1 MPSLSGKT
9 NGCQGGNMAFSNA
22 ISRAWNQFF
31 FTGFSGESLGLLR
44 MYIGCGLL
52 LFHTYQFVTVL
63 SLNPAGSMY
72 YFIEPIWYFHLLGIQ
87 YHIPAL
93 SFAVYFLLMGAT
105 VAMIMGKWT
114 RTSIIVVILCIFYL
128 KGVRDSFSGD
138 VHHRYIIP
146 MQILM
151 LFLLSKCG
159 EVCSR
164 DAQYKQP
171 SPGIQEWEASWPIKT
186 MQLYVALFYFWSVIA
201 KVRVSGWVWFAGEGR
216 IQEVLIKRSVRWGV
230 TGEGELVKNSLSF
243 ELAQHPELIQIFS
256 HLVLAFELGF
266 PLILFIKSVKLRA
279 LFLAGVITFHISTF
293 VLMDVNFL
301 LIPFV
306 YLIFFDLVPIH
317 AWLKAQASQIFGPRP
332 SIAS

>member
-1 MPSLSGKT
+1 M
-9 NGCQGGNMAFSNA
+9 GCCKGIN
-22 ISRAWNQFF
+22 RAWNQFF

-52 LFHTYQFVTVL
+52 FFHTYQFATVL
-63 SLNPAGSMY
+63 SLNPFGSKN
-72 YFIEPIWYFHLLGIQ
+72 YFLEPIWYFHLLGIQ

-93 SFAVYFLLMGAT
+93 SFVVYVVLMGAT
-105 VAMIMGKWT
+105 VTMIQGKHT
-114 RTSIIVVILCIFYL
+114 RVSILVVILCIFYL

-146 MQILM
+146 MQILF

-159 EVCSR
+159 EVRSR
-164 DAQYKQP
+164 DTQGNKTSA
-171 SPGIQEWEASWPIKT
+171 IQEWEASWPIKT

-216 IQEVLIKRSVRWGV
+216 IQEVLIKRSVRWGL
-230 TGEGELVKNSLSF
+230 TGEGGLAKNSLSF
-243 ELAQHPELIQIFS
+243 ELAQHPDLIQIFS
-256 HLVLAFELGF
+256 LLVLAFELGF

-279 LFLAGVITFHISTF
+279 FFLASVIVFHISTF
-293 VLMDVNFL
+293 ILMDVNFL

-317 AWLKAQASQIFGPRP
+317 QWLKTRAWPLFRRRP

>member
-1 MPSLSGKT
+1 
-9 NGCQGGNMAFSNA
+9 MAFCNL
-22 ISRAWNQFF
+22 ISRGWNQFF

-52 LFHTYQFVTVL
+52 FFHTYQFATVL
-63 SLNPAGSMY
+63 TLNPIGARN
-72 YFIEPIWYFHLLGIQ
+72 YFLDPIWYFHLLGIQ

-93 SFAVYFLLMGAT
+93 SFIVYALLMSAT
-105 VAMIMGKWT
+105 VWMIMGKWT
-114 RTSIIVVILCIFYL
+114 RSSILVIILCIFYL

-146 MQILM
+146 MQMLF
-151 LFLLSKCG
+151 LFLLSRCG
-159 EVCSR
+159 EVHSR
-164 DAQYKQP
+164 DSRHGAHP
-171 SPGIQEWEASWPIKT
+171 PLQEWEASWPIKM

-201 KVRVSGWVWFAGEGR
+201 KVRVSGWEWFSGEGR
-216 IQEVLIKRSVRWGV
+216 IQEVLIKRSVRWGM
-230 TGEGELVKNSLSF
+230 TSEGELVKNSLSF
-243 ELAQHPELIQIFS
+243 ELAQRPDLIQIFS

-266 PLILFIKSVKLRA
+266 PLILFIQSVKLRA
-279 LFLAGVITFHISTF
+279 FFLSGVIVFHISSF

-317 AWLKAQASQIFGPRP
+317 QWLQIHAWRFLKRPRSMAS
-332 SIAS
+332 

>member
-1 MPSLSGKT
+1 MSSCKWL
-9 NGCQGGNMAFSNA
+9 
-22 ISRAWNQFF
+22 SRAWNQFF

-52 LFHTYQFVTVL
+52 FFHTWQFATVL
-63 SLNPAGSMY
+63 SLNPFGSMY
-72 YFIEPIWYFHLLGIQ
+72 YFIEPIWYFKVLGIQ
-87 YHIPAL
+87 YHIPFL
-93 SFAVYFLLMGAT
+93 SFVVYGVLMAGT
-105 VAMIMGKWT
+105 VSMILGKWT
-114 RTSIIVVILCIFYL
+114 RTSILVVILCIFYL

-146 MQILM
+146 MQLLL
-151 LFLLSKCG
+151 LFLLSRCG
-159 EVCSR
+159 EAHSR
-164 DAQYKQP
+164 DTAYGTFTP
-171 SPGIQEWEASWPIKT
+171 VQEWEASWPIKT

-201 KVRVSGWVWFAGEGR
+201 KVRVSGWEWFAGEGR
-216 IQEVLIKRSVRWGV
+216 IQEVLIKRSVRWGM
-230 TGEGELVKNSLSF
+230 TEEGELVKNSLSF

-317 AWLKAQASQIFGPRP
+317 QWLKTRAWPFFRRRP
-332 SIAS
+332 TIAG

>member
-1 MPSLSGKT
+1 
-9 NGCQGGNMAFSNA
+9 MALCKLVSQ
-22 ISRAWNQFF
+22 AWSQFF
-31 FTGFSGESLGLLR
+31 FRGFSGESLGLLR

-52 LFHTYQFVTVL
+52 FFHTYQFATVL
-63 SLNPAGSMY
+63 GLNPTGAMF

-93 SFAVYFLLMGAT
+93 SFVVYALLMSAT
-105 VAMIMGKWT
+105 VSMIMGKWT
-114 RTSIIVVILCIFYL
+114 RTSILVVILCIFYL

-146 MQILM
+146 MQMLF
-151 LFLLSKCG
+151 LFLLSRCG
-159 EVCSR
+159 EAHSR
-164 DAQYKQP
+164 DSRHGA
-171 SPGIQEWEASWPIKT
+171 SPPLQEWEASWPIKM

-201 KVRVSGWVWFAGEGR
+201 KVRVSGWEWFSGEGR
-216 IQEVLIKRSVRWGV
+216 IQEMLIKRSVRWGV

-243 ELAQHPELIQIFS
+243 ELAQQPDLVQIFS

-266 PLILFIKSVKLRA
+266 PLILFIKSPIFRL
-279 LFLAGVITFHISTF
+279 LFIAGVTTFHISTF

-317 AWLKAQASQIFGPRP
+317 QWLKIHAWRFFRRRP
-332 SIAS
+332 SMAG

>member
-1 MPSLSGKT
+1 MSSCKGL
-9 NGCQGGNMAFSNA
+9 
-22 ISRAWNQFF
+22 SRAWNQFF

-52 LFHTYQFVTVL
+52 VFHTWQFATVL
-63 SLNPAGSMY
+63 TLNPLGSMY
-72 YFIEPIWYFHLLGIQ
+72 YFLEPIWYFKVLGIQ
-87 YHIPAL
+87 YHIPIL
-93 SFAVYFLLMGAT
+93 SFITYVVLMAAT
-105 VAMIMGKWT
+105 VTMILGKWT
-114 RTSIIVVILCIFYL
+114 RASILVVILCIFYL

-146 MQILM
+146 MQILF

-159 EVCSR
+159 EVHSR
-164 DAQYKQP
+164 DAAHGQF
-171 SPGIQEWEASWPIKT
+171 SPIQEWEASWPIKT

-256 HLVLAFELGF
+256 HMVLAFELGF

-279 LFLAGVITFHISTF
+279 FFLAGVITFHISTF
-293 VLMDVNFL
+293 ILMDVNFL

-317 AWLKAQASQIFGPRP
+317 AWLKARAWPFFSRRP
-332 SIAS
+332 SIPG

>member
-1 MPSLSGKT
+1 MGFCKSV
-9 NGCQGGNMAFSNA
+9 
-22 ISRAWNQFF
+22 SRAWNQFF

-52 LFHTYQFVTVL
+52 FFHTYQFATVL
-63 SLNPAGSMY
+63 SLNPVGSMY
-72 YFIEPIWYFHLLGIQ
+72 YFLEPIWYFHLLGIQ

-93 SFAVYFLLMGAT
+93 SFVMYAILMGAT
-105 VAMIMGKWT
+105 IAMILGKNT
-114 RTSIIVVILCIFYL
+114 RTSIVIIILCIFYL

-146 MQILM
+146 MQILF

-159 EVCSR
+159 EAHSR
-164 DAQYKQP
+164 DASQSKF
-171 SPGIQEWEASWPIKT
+171 SPIQEWEASWPIKT

-201 KVRVSGWVWFAGEGR
+201 KVRVSGWIWFAGEGR
-216 IQEVLIKRSVRWGV
+216 IQEVLIKRSVRWGL
-230 TGEGELVKNSLSF
+230 TGEGGLAKNSLSF
-243 ELAQHPELIQIFS
+243 ELAQHPDLIQIFS
-256 HLVLAFELGF
+256 LLVLTFELCF

-279 LFLAGVITFHISTF
+279 FFLGSVIVFHISTF

-317 AWLKAQASQIFGPRP
+317 SWLKARASQILGRRP

>member
-1 MPSLSGKT
+1 MGFCK
-9 NGCQGGNMAFSNA
+9 GIG
-22 ISRAWNQFF
+22 RAWNQFF
-31 FTGFSGESLGLLR
+31 FTGFSGKSLGLLR

-52 LFHTYQFVTVL
+52 FFHTYQFATVL
-63 SLNPAGSMY
+63 SLNPVGSMY
-72 YFIEPIWYFHLLGIQ
+72 YFLEPIWYFHLLGIQ

-93 SFAVYFLLMGAT
+93 SFAVYILLMGAT
-105 VAMIMGKWT
+105 VTMIMGKWT
-114 RTSIIVVILCIFYL
+114 RTSIIVAILCIFYL

-146 MQILM
+146 MQMLF

-159 EVCSR
+159 EAHSR
-164 DAQYKQP
+164 DAGHGKFP
-171 SPGIQEWEASWPIKT
+171 PIQEWEASWPIKT

-216 IQEVLIKRSVRWGV
+216 IQEVLIKRSVRWGL
-230 TGEGELVKNSLSF
+230 TGEGELAKNSLSF

-256 HLVLAFELGF
+256 YLVLAFELGF

-279 LFLAGVITFHISTF
+279 FFLAGVIAFHISTF

-317 AWLKAQASQIFGPRP
+317 AWLKARAGQILGRRP

>member
-1 MPSLSGKT
+1 MGFCK
-9 NGCQGGNMAFSNA
+9 G

-52 LFHTYQFVTVL
+52 FFHTYQFATVL
-63 SLNPAGSMY
+63 SLNPVGSMY

-93 SFAVYFLLMGAT
+93 SFAVYGLLMAAT
-105 VAMIMGKWT
+105 VTMIMGKWT
-114 RTSIIVVILCIFYL
+114 RTSILVVILCIFYL

-146 MQILM
+146 MQMLF
-151 LFLLSKCG
+151 LFLLSRCG
-159 EVCSR
+159 ETHSR
-164 DAQYKQP
+164 DAANGKFP
-171 SPGIQEWEASWPIKT
+171 PVQEWEASWPIKT

-216 IQEVLIKRSVRWGV
+216 IQEVLINRSVRWGM
-230 TGEGELVKNSLSF
+230 TGEGELIKNSLSF

-279 LFLAGVITFHISTF
+279 LFLAGVISFHISTF
-293 VLMDVNFL
+293 ILMDVNFL

-317 AWLKAQASQIFGPRP
+317 QWLKTRAWLLFRRRP
-332 SIAS
+332 SIAG

>member
-1 MPSLSGKT
+1 MGFRK
-9 NGCQGGNMAFSNA
+9 GIG
-22 ISRAWNQFF
+22 RAWNQFF

-52 LFHTYQFVTVL
+52 FFHTYQFATVL
-63 SLNPAGSMY
+63 SLNPVGSMY
-72 YFIEPIWYFHLLGIQ
+72 YFLEPIWYFHLLGIQ

-93 SFAVYFLLMGAT
+93 SFAVYILLMGAT
-105 VAMIMGKWT
+105 VTMIMGKWT
-114 RTSIIVVILCIFYL
+114 RTSIIVAILCIFYL

-146 MQILM
+146 MQMLF

-159 EVCSR
+159 EAHSR
-164 DAQYKQP
+164 DAGHGKFP
-171 SPGIQEWEASWPIKT
+171 PIQVWEASWPIKT

-216 IQEVLIKRSVRWGV
+216 IQEVLIKRSVRWGL
-230 TGEGELVKNSLSF
+230 TGEGELAKNSLSF

-256 HLVLAFELGF
+256 YLVLAFELGF

-279 LFLAGVITFHISTF
+279 FFLAGVIAFHISTF

-317 AWLKAQASQIFGPRP
+317 AWLKARAGQILGRRP